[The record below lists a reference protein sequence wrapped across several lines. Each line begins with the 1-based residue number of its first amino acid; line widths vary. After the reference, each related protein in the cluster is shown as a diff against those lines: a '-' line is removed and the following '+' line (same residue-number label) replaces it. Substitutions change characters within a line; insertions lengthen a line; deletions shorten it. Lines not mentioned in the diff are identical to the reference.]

1 MCFRHRR
8 AASAVDASACQ
19 WVARPLP
26 SFITRPIDPHPS
38 LRPIAVEENP
48 NLCASAVSHQPSFH
62 IFQAPRLWA
71 DNFPSPDQWIVDHL
85 FFWQCLQIKSLT
97 RVELMACMDI
107 SVVDSDICPP
117 AIDDCCGDSKKD
129 KRWTMD
135 VCSACQDMSGG
146 CADSKATK
154 NECTSST
161 NEWRGEKFAYWILL
175 KIFHERY
182 FFDWYLLHNSKTL
195 VISIGF
201 RKPVVYVL
209 WCICLFLQRRSRSN
223 DQLPKHY

>member
-1 MCFRHRR
+1 MSRPTPSIVHHSSYRPAPQPTSNSCGGESKSMCISRQPP
-8 AASAVDASACQ
+8 AVIPYFPGSTAMSRQ
-19 WVARPLP
+19 FPLSRSMNRGP
-26 SFITRPIDPHPS
+26 SI
-38 LRPIAVEENP
+38 
-48 NLCASAVSHQPSFH
+48 
-62 IFQAPRLWA
+62 
-71 DNFPSPDQWIVDHL
+71 
-85 FFWQCLQIKSLT
+85 FWQCLQIKSLT

-175 KIFHERY
+175 KNFHERY

-201 RKPVVYVL
+201 RKPMVYVL